1 MQEHLY
7 RWRNKQLRE
16 HVAIIDGKISP
27 TIVLKNATFLN
38 VYIKKWQT
46 ANIWIYEDRI
56 VFVGEDMPKKMTNT
70 ELVDCSGEYLVPGYV
85 EPHSHPYQLYN
96 PHSLAEYA
104 LKKGTTTLVNDKLMS
119 SFIIGKKESVFF
131 Y

>member
-38 VYIKKWQT
+38 VYIKSGKQQ
-46 ANIWIYEDRI
+46 IFGSMRI
-56 VFVGEDMPKKMTNT
+56 
-70 ELVDCSGEYLVPGYV
+70 
-85 EPHSHPYQLYN
+85 
-96 PHSLAEYA
+96 A
-104 LKKGTTTLVNDKLMS
+104 LCLSAKTCRRK
-119 SFIIGKKESVFF
+119 
-131 Y
+131 